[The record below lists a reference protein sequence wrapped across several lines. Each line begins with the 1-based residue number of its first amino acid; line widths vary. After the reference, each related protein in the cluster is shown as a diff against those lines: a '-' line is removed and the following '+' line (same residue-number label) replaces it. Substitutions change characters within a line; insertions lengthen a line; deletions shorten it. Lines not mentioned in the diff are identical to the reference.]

1 MFTAGAGVGAAAAPL
16 PAMDFSSIQIPG
28 TSTSTSSNRPRP
40 DEDPNAIK
48 QMLLSHPEQLA
59 LLKQNNPRL
68 ADALAS
74 GNMGM

>member
-1 MFTAGAGVGAAAAPL
+1 MFTAAPL

-28 TSTSTSSNRPRP
+28 ASTSSSRPRP

-74 GNMGM
+74 GNMGMWL